1 MNLKFFTTCLIHNS
15 TPASDT
21 LSSMFLEK
29 DVSQSLIINLHE
41 VHIHNRQLSK
51 DCCIKNCQNSW
62 EEIINKKQY
71 LIITIGKFEPNETTF
86 HYIKKFPPNII
97 FKNLIH
103 SLLKPVQKKY
113 RTLKVV

>member
-1 MNLKFFTTCLIHNS
+1 MNLKFFTACLIHNS

-86 HYIKKFPPNII
+86 HYIKNFLQVSSSKI
-97 FKNLIH
+97 
-103 SLLKPVQKKY
+103 
-113 RTLKVV
+113 